1 VVFIWV
7 SGVGLFSELTEAYA
21 RASLLS
27 THLRWLT
34 DAHSYRSIKAM
45 KKALLFYS
53 QVTHRAGPDVP
64 RIVGTAPKSGLV
76 PALISTALFMALIVY
91 LFLEAMNR

>member
-1 VVFIWV
+1 
-7 SGVGLFSELTEAYA
+7 
-21 RASLLS
+21 
-27 THLRWLT
+27 
-34 DAHSYRSIKAM
+34 M